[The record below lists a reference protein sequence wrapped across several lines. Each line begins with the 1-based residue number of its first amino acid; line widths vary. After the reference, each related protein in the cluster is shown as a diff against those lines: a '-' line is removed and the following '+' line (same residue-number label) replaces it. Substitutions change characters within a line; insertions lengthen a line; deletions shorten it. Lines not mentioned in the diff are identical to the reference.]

1 VSKERDDKSEPAP
14 KVEHTGVETP
24 PLTAISSYAP
34 TEDRYDAAL
43 LDGLKF
49 MEEPSLTRR
58 QDPLIEIVERIR
70 IGDRAQGVQAL
81 RDFMKH
87 LDDSG
92 ERNQRH
98 RLADIEARQSTYL
111 AASGTLTQFNG
122 ILAAVLAGAL
132 AMLELGSLKLAFS
145 AALALHVLA
154 AATLCWAARPI
165 ATKREPTPT
174 MTLIG
179 QVALVFQTFRNYQR
193 GWRMTMLALL
203 VTAIA
208 GTLLGLQILGI
219 SPPLSFLFKQ

>member
-1 VSKERDDKSEPAP
+1 MSKEKDDKP
-14 KVEHTGVETP
+14 KPPPEVEHTGLETP
-24 PLTAISSYAP
+24 PLMPFSSYAP

-49 MEEPSLTRR
+49 MEEPSRTRR
-58 QDPLIEIVERIR
+58 QDPLIEIVERIQ
-70 IGDRAQGVQAL
+70 IGDRAQGVKAL
-81 RDFMKH
+81 REFMK
-87 LDDSG
+87 LVDDSG

-122 ILAAVLAGAL
+122 ILAAAL
-132 AMLELGSLKLAFS
+132 AWALATLELGSLKLVFS

-154 AATLCWAARPI
+154 ATSLCWAARPI

-208 GTLLGLQILGI
+208 GALLGLQIFGI
-219 SPPLSFLFKQ
+219 SPLLSPSFGR